1 MIRKE
6 WRGCMVD
13 TGSTWL
19 LIEGAGAS
27 FALLCLSY
35 REGIDAPAAFD
46 RVLLQKFRGVQQKPL
61 LHIHV

>member
-1 MIRKE
+1 
-6 WRGCMVD
+6 MVD